1 MVVEEEKGKVHFGTL
16 YHFFLIIPHMAK
28 ASHDSQYKNIKRFT
42 RGNNCNG
49 YTI

>member
-1 MVVEEEKGKVHFGTL
+1 MVVEEEKGKVHLVHYTI
-16 YHFFLIIPHMAK
+16 FLPHMVK